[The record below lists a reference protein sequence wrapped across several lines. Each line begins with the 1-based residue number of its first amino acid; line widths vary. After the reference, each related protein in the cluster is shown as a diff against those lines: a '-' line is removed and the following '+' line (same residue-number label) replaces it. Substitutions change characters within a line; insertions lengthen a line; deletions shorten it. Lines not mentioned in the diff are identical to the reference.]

1 MKNDSLTKQTS
12 ESGGRNKTKITKKK
26 VVGRRAGHYN
36 FDMMEWTAIDR
47 LAM

>member
-12 ESGGRNKTKITKKK
+12 ERGGTNKRKPPKKS
-26 VVGRRAGHYN
+26 VGRGAGHYN